1 MLPKFK
7 NLFSSESAKDNF
19 LKNIKK
25 LFSAKII
32 FLVESF
38 FSLPLDAIFFRIIHD
53 TWVWR
58 IFPDVTMFMV
68 YKIW

>member
-7 NLFSSESAKDNF
+7 KLFSSESAKDYF
-19 LKNIKK
+19 FKKTEK
-25 LFSAKII
+25 LFAAKII

-53 TWVWR
+53 T
-58 IFPDVTMFMV
+58 
-68 YKIW
+68 